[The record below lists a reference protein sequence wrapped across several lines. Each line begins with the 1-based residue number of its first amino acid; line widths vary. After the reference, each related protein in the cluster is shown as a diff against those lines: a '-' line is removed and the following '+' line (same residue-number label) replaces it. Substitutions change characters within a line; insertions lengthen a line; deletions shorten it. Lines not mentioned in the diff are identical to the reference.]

1 MMSSTWLTLVPYVL
15 ILGIFYFVILLP
27 MRKKQ
32 QKVDEFLKNL
42 KAGDRVI
49 TTGGIYGQI
58 TKLNESSVQLQIA
71 EKIRIEVAK
80 AAIGGLPGTAA
91 GRGAFGVG
99 MQNLR
104 WKIITCVAVFIIFAG
119 VGVYP
124 LIAGR
129 YGITSPKWLID
140 RQLKL
145 GLDLQGGVHLVLR
158 VQTDD
163 ALRHETEAES
173 ERLREALED
182 RGHYRRRQHHRR
194 LADPVQDRGDC
205 ARAGRR
211 LPAGGGH
218 GRDQLRPQPRRRR
231 RLYLHHA
238 PQRRVDAA

>member
-1 MMSSTWLTLVPYVL
+1 
-15 ILGIFYFVILLP
+15 
-27 MRKKQ
+27 
-32 QKVDEFLKNL
+32 
-42 KAGDRVI
+42 
-49 TTGGIYGQI
+49 
-58 TKLNESSVQLQIA
+58 
-71 EKIRIEVAK
+71 
-80 AAIGGLPGTAA
+80 
-91 GRGAFGVG
+91 

-124 LIAGR
+124 LIASR

-173 ERLREALED
+173 ERLREALKTAGITAAANITVD
-182 RGHYRRRQHHRR
+182 C
-194 LADPVQDRGDC
+194 ADPVQGRRHC
-205 ARAGRR
+205 ARAGRG

-231 RLYLHHA
+231 RLHLHHA
-238 PQRRVDAA
+238 AQRRR